1 MINIICKYIN
11 KIKKDKFLIIFI
23 ILYIAV
29 NILFLTKFPFVHSD
43 ESWTSGLSRNI
54 MESKSFSVTESFFD
68 LYPRYPHAIKIIFQ
82 GLQIIFIKIIGYKV
96 FSVRLISL
104 LFSGVTLYFYYKIC
118 KYIFE
123 DKEKANITVVLLSF
137 DIQYIYASHFARQE
151 IVILFFLVVGLYY
164 FFSRR
169 LSIEFRGEYT
179 GASGGASG
187 DRAGIKGDIVL
198 GIIIGLSIGIHPNSF
213 IIALTIALIYLY
225 SIIFASKNLSFKNF
239 ISYGITVGI
248 FALIFIGI
256 SISFNRDFFIDYF
269 NYGKEFGV
277 DYPIMTK
284 LSTIKYFYYK
294 LYEGISGTYYTPNI
308 KLQFWIFGAAFVGTV
323 LKLMKSIHKKNSIK
337 AEKIIPIIL
346 AIIGINLGIIL
357 IGRFNQTSVVFQFP
371 FFYLLIVYFIND
383 AKLMYRRLIFTVLA
397 VILLFNSVTSIIPYM
412 DSSYDRYLN
421 EISKAVKKDQVV
433 LANLNCDYYFENG
446 KLYDYRNL
454 DFLKKNNME
463 FKDYIA
469 KNKIEYIIYPEEM
482 EVIYKEKPRWDGLYG
497 SLSYYEDM
505 NKFLKEN
512 CELVY
517 QFEDKIY
524 GMRIVRY
531 INDRPW
537 KIKIYKVKR
546 TL

>member
-1 MINIICKYIN
+1 MIKKIDKCIN
-11 KIKKDKFLIIFI
+11 RIKKDKFLIAFI
-23 ILYIAV
+23 ISYIAI

-54 MESKSFSVTESFFD
+54 MESSSPSVTESFFD

-104 LFSGVTLYFYYKIC
+104 LFSGITLYFYYKVC

-123 DKEKANITVVLLSF
+123 EKKTAIIAVVLLSL

-169 LSIEFRGEYT
+169 LSRGKSIESTEESIGYI
-179 GASGGASG
+179 G
-187 DRAGIKGDIVL
+187 DGAGIKGDIVL

-213 IIALTIALIYLY
+213 IIALTIALMYLY
-225 SIIFASKNLSFKNF
+225 NIIFTSKNLTLKNF

-256 SISFNRDFFIDYF
+256 SISFNRNFFIDYF

-277 DYPIMTK
+277 DYPIITK
-284 LSTIKYFYYK
+284 ITTIKYFYYK

-323 LKLMKSIHKKNSIK
+323 LKLMRSIHKKNTIK
-337 AEKIIPIIL
+337 SEKIIAIIL
-346 AIIGINLGIIL
+346 AIVGINIGIIF
-357 IGRFNQTSVVFQFP
+357 IGRFNQTSIVFLFP

-383 AKLMYRRLIFTVLA
+383 INLVYRRVIF
-397 VILLFNSVTSIIPYM
+397 VILTLITLSNSVINIIPYM

-421 EISKAVKKDQVV
+421 EISKTVKKDQVV
-433 LANLNCDYYFENG
+433 LANLNCDFYFENR

-454 DFLKKNNME
+454 DFLKKNDME
-463 FKDYIA
+463 FKDYIV
-469 KNKIEYIIYPEEM
+469 KNKIQYIIYPEEM
-482 EVIYKEKPRWDGLYG
+482 EVIYKERPRWDGLYG

-512 CELVY
+512 CELIY

>member
-1 MINIICKYIN
+1 MINRIGNSIN

-23 ILYIAV
+23 ISYIMI

-54 MESKSFSVTESFFD
+54 MESKSFAVTESFFD

-82 GLQIIFIKIIGYKV
+82 GMQIVFIKFIGYKV

-118 KYIFE
+118 KYIFK
-123 DKEKANITVVLLSF
+123 DKEKAIIPVVLLSF
-137 DIQYIYASHFARQE
+137 DVQFIYASHFARQE
-151 IVILFFLVVGLYY
+151 IVILFFLMVGLYCL
-164 FFSRR
+164 FSRR
-169 LSIEFRGEYT
+169 LSREFKGKYT
-179 GASGGASG
+179 GDG
-187 DRAGIKGDIVL
+187 AGIKEDILL
-198 GIIIGLSIGIHPNSF
+198 GVIMGLSIGIHPNSF

-225 SIIFASKNLSFKNF
+225 NIIFVSKDLRFKNF
-239 ISYGITVGI
+239 IYYSSVVGI
-248 FALIFIGI
+248 FALIFVAI
-256 SISFNRDFFIDYF
+256 SISFNKNFFIDYF

-277 DYPIMTK
+277 DYSIMLK
-284 LSTIKYFYYK
+284 ISTIKYFYYK

-323 LKLMKSIHKKNSIK
+323 LKLIKSIHKKSSIN
-337 AEKIIPIIL
+337 AEKILPFIL
-346 AIIGINLGIIL
+346 AIIGINLGIIF
-357 IGRFNQTSVVFQFP
+357 IGRFNQTSIVFQFP
-371 FFYLLIVYFIND
+371 FFYILIVYLIND
-383 AKLMYRRLIFTVLA
+383 IKLVYRRLIFALLVLL
-397 VILLFNSVTSIIPYM
+397 ILSNSVANIIPYM

-421 EISKAVKKDQVV
+421 EISKTVKKDQVV
-433 LANLNCDYYFENG
+433 LANLNCGFYFENG

-454 DFLKKNNME
+454 DFLNKNSME

-497 SLSYYEDM
+497 SLSYYEHM

-512 CELVY
+512 CELIY
-517 QFEDKIY
+517 QFEDQIY

-537 KIKIYKVKR
+537 KIKIYKVKT